1 MKKNKII
8 YMLLALAI
16 NTSAFANFINAK
28 VKVTGITC
36 SMCSNSVNKALSS
49 LTFVD
54 KIEVDLEKAIFT
66 ISFKPNQTVNID
78 EIKNKIEGAGFSVGE
93 LIAEFKF
100 ESITITNDFHYQ
112 FQNNIYHFV
121 NVKNQKLN
129 DIVAVRFV
137 DKGLTSAKEFKKYTT
152 LTTFKC
158 IKTGTTE
165 ACCNSNIKQRIYHI
179 TI

>member
-1 MKKNKII
+1 MRNLKSIVL
-8 YMLLALAI
+8 LLALII
-16 NTSAFANFINAK
+16 NAQAFANFINAK
-28 VKVTGITC
+28 VKVTGVTC

-66 ISFKPNQTVNID
+66 ISFKPNETVNID

-93 LIAEFKF
+93 LIADFKF
-100 ESITITNDFHYQ
+100 ENVSVANDFHYQ
-112 FQNNIYHFV
+112 FQNSTYHFV
-121 NVKNQKLN
+121 NVKSQKLN
-129 DIVAVRFV
+129 DIVAVKFV
-137 DKGLTSAKEFKKYTT
+137 DKGLTSTKEFKKYTT

-165 ACCNSNIKQRIYHI
+165 ACCNSNTKQRIYHI

>member
-66 ISFKPNQTVNID
+66 ISFKSNQSVNID

-93 LIAEFKF
+93 LIADFKF
-100 ESITITNDFHYQ
+100 ENVSVTNDFHYQ
-112 FQNNIYHFV
+112 YQNSTYHFV

-137 DKGLTSAKEFKKYTT
+137 DKGLTSVKEYKKYTS
-152 LTTFKC
+152 LTSFKC
-158 IKTGTTE
+158 IKTGKTE
-165 ACCNSNIKQRIYHI
+165 ACCNSNTKQRIYHI

>member
-1 MKKNKII
+1 MMKNKVM
-8 YMLLALAI
+8 YMLLALII
-16 NTSAFANFINAK
+16 NTTAFANFVNAK
-28 VKVTGITC
+28 VKVTGVTC

-54 KIEVDLEKAIFT
+54 KIDVDLENAVFT
-66 ISFKPNQTVNID
+66 ISFKSSEKVIID

-100 ESITITNDFHYQ
+100 ESVAITNDFHYQ

-121 NVKNQKLN
+121 NVKNQNLN
-129 DIVAVRFV
+129 NIVAVKFV
-137 DKGLTSAKEFKKYTT
+137 DKGLTSAKEYKKYTS
-152 LTTFKC
+152 LTSLKC
-158 IKTGTTE
+158 IKTGKTE
-165 ACCNSNIKQRIYHI
+165 ACCNSNTQQRIYHI